1 MNFCSADAVSPTEVS
16 LQLNGLSSV
25 PQSVLSLIP
34 ATFYLIL
41 NRFSPGFSFALLI
54 GFRGSSLWF

>member
-1 MNFCSADAVSPTEVS
+1 MNFCSDDAVFPTEVS
-16 LQLNGLSSV
+16 LQLNSLPSI
-25 PQSVLSLIP
+25 PQSILSLIP

-41 NRFSPGFSFALLI
+41 NHFSPGFSFALLI